1 MKKETKTPNAFTIK
15 PDLTEFRK
23 VTKHMVSVTK
33 SGVKAAKNVK
43 TAGPGHYGLTKR
55 NNATAK

>member
-33 SGVKAAKNVK
+33 GGAKAARNMTTVGK
-43 TAGPGHYGLTKR
+43 YGLSRKTNETTK
-55 NNATAK
+55 